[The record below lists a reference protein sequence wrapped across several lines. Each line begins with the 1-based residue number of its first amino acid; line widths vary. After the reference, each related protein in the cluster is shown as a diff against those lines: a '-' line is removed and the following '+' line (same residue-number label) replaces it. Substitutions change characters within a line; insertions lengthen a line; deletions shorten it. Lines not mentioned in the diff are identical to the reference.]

1 MQIFSPNLKRSELLA
16 LSKKLKAESN
26 IQNTKENK
34 TLESNNCSDFSPLPH
49 LSQADSSNTTNAT
62 AEGFLSDFS
71 GFQAKGEGSYLK
83 GNDRALSED
92 AVAKQQIHTCK
103 SAKSTK
109 KPTQNKINISIYR
122 NHAFEPIESVIT
134 PFLHYAGFK
143 ANFTYSDY
151 DESLSF
157 NSQISTDSNLSI
169 IFLDLARYKL
179 NEKDFIVFLQ
189 ERARALQDT
198 LKTPLLIMLLG
209 SIQLDSK
216 TISQALQPL
225 TTSQIYTFSCD
236 ELFTHYLSLSHL
248 NPAPNLLDESKE
260 SITGTRLSNAA
271 TLILAQIL
279 GLKLIPSLLLP
290 NLKAIVLDLDN
301 TLYNG
306 ILGEDG
312 MENIKLTEA
321 HKALHN
327 AILEFKKQ
335 GYLLAL
341 ASKNEESDAKK
352 LFETRTDFPLKWSDF
367 DVIEVHWDTKDK
379 SLQNIAKA
387 FNIGLD
393 SMLFIDDNLAEIES
407 TKHTQVKQIHALN
420 TQSTLFTLFLFPQLT
435 KLRVSTEDSLR
446 SNDIKANAMR
456 ESLESLSDKE
466 YFNNLKIELDF
477 SINSQKNTQR
487 IYELMNKTN
496 QFIANY
502 TRPTQTQVQEW
513 LDSKNHCVIDIAM
526 RDRLSDSGVIGII
539 VGEKQ
544 DEQIHIIDI
553 VVSCRALGR
562 RLESIMLFNAFALI
576 AQSLQNTQKEVLLH
590 YQKGERNKPF
600 LQTLQTLQGLDSQDL
615 SKSPVSIPLQSPS
628 TEGLTI
634 LISKEQQ

>member
-1 MQIFSPNLKRSELLA
+1 MQIFSPNLKRNELLA
-16 LSKKLKAESN
+16 LSKKLN
-26 IQNTKENK
+26 FTQIKE
-34 TLESNNCSDFSPLPH
+34 
-49 LSQADSSNTTNAT
+49 
-62 AEGFLSDFS
+62 
-71 GFQAKGEGSYLK
+71 
-83 GNDRALSED
+83 
-92 AVAKQQIHTCK
+92 
-103 SAKSTK
+103 
-109 KPTQNKINISIYR
+109 ININIYR
-122 NHAFEPIESVIT
+122 NHAFEPIESVIA
-134 PFLHYAGFK
+134 PFLHYVGFR

-157 NSQISTDSNLSI
+157 NPNISIDSNLAI
-169 IFLDLARYKL
+169 IFLDLARYKIS
-179 NEKDFIVFLQ
+179 EADFIAFLQ
-189 ERARALQDT
+189 ERANALQDK
-198 LKTPLLIMLLG
+198 LKTPLLILLLN
-209 SIQLDSK
+209 SNSLSSK
-216 TISQALQPL
+216 TIAQALQSL
-225 TTSQIYTFSCD
+225 NTSQIYTFSCD

-248 NPAPNLLDESKE
+248 NPAPNLFDESKE

-312 MENIKLTEA
+312 IDNIELTPT
-321 HKALHN
+321 HKAFQN
-327 AILEFKKQ
+327 AILELKKQ
-335 GYLLAL
+335 GYLLAI
-341 ASKNEESDAKK
+341 ASKNEKSDVKK
-352 LFETRTDFPLKWSDF
+352 LFETRVDFPLKWSDF
-367 DVIEVHWDTKDK
+367 NAIEAHWDTKDK

-407 TKHTQVKQIHALN
+407 TKHTQVKQIHAQN
-420 TQSTLFTLFLFPQLT
+420 PQSTLFTLFLFPQLT
-435 KLRVSTEDSLR
+435 KLRINAEDSLR
-446 SNDIKANAMR
+446 ANDIKANAMR
-456 ESLESLSDKE
+456 ESLESLSDKD
-466 YFNNLKIELDF
+466 YFHNLKIELEF
-477 SINSQKNTQR
+477 AINPKANAQR

-502 TRPTQTQVQEW
+502 TRPTQAQVQEW
-513 LDSKNHCVIDIAM
+513 LDSKNHCVISVAM

-539 VGEKQ
+539 VGEKK
-544 DEQIHIIDI
+544 DREIHILDL

-562 RLESIMLFNAFALI
+562 RLESIMLFNAFVLI
-576 AQSLQNTQKEVLLH
+576 AQCLKNTQKAVLLH

>member
-16 LSKKLKAESN
+16 LSKKLN
-26 IQNTKENK
+26 FTQIKE
-34 TLESNNCSDFSPLPH
+34 
-49 LSQADSSNTTNAT
+49 
-62 AEGFLSDFS
+62 
-71 GFQAKGEGSYLK
+71 
-83 GNDRALSED
+83 
-92 AVAKQQIHTCK
+92 
-103 SAKSTK
+103 
-109 KPTQNKINISIYR
+109 ININIYR
-122 NHAFEPIESVIT
+122 NHAFEPIESIIS
-134 PFLHYAGFK
+134 PFLHYVGFR

-157 NSQISTDSNLSI
+157 NPNINTNSNLAI

-179 NEKDFIVFLQ
+179 SEADFIVFLQ
-189 ERARALQDT
+189 ERASALQDK
-198 LKTPLLIMLLG
+198 LKTPLLILLLG
-209 SIQLDSK
+209 CNSLHSK
-216 TISQALQPL
+216 TIAQALQSL
-225 TTSQIYTFSCD
+225 NTSQIYTFSCD

-290 NLKAIVLDLDN
+290 SLKAIVLDLDN

-312 MENIKLTEA
+312 IDNIELTPT
-321 HKALHN
+321 HKALQN
-327 AILEFKKQ
+327 AILELKKQ
-335 GYLLAL
+335 GYLLAI
-341 ASKNEESDAKK
+341 ASKNEKSDVKK
-352 LFETRTDFPLKWSDF
+352 LFEVRVDFPLKWSDF
-367 DVIEVHWDTKDK
+367 DAIEAHWDTKDK

-407 TKHTQVKQIHALN
+407 TKHTQVKQIHAQN
-420 TQSTLFTLFLFPQLT
+420 PQSTLLTLFLFPQLT
-435 KLRVSTEDSLR
+435 KLRISTEDALR
-446 SNDIKANAMR
+446 ANDIKANAMR
-456 ESLESLSDKE
+456 ESLESLSDKD
-466 YFNNLKIELDF
+466 YFHNLKIELEF
-477 SINSQKNTQR
+477 AINPKANAQR

-502 TRPTQTQVQEW
+502 ARPTQAQVQEW
-513 LDSKNHCVIDIAM
+513 LDSKNHCVISVAM

-539 VGEKQ
+539 VGEKK
-544 DEQIHIIDI
+544 DREIHILDL

-576 AQSLQNTQKEVLLH
+576 AQSLQDTQKAVLLH

-600 LQTLQTLQGLDSQDL
+600 LQTLQTLQGLDSQNL

>member
-16 LSKKLKAESN
+16 LSKKLN
-26 IQNTKENK
+26 FTQIKE
-34 TLESNNCSDFSPLPH
+34 
-49 LSQADSSNTTNAT
+49 
-62 AEGFLSDFS
+62 
-71 GFQAKGEGSYLK
+71 
-83 GNDRALSED
+83 
-92 AVAKQQIHTCK
+92 
-103 SAKSTK
+103 
-109 KPTQNKINISIYR
+109 ININIYR
-122 NHAFEPIESVIT
+122 NHAFEPIESIIS
-134 PFLHYAGFK
+134 PFLHYVGFR

-157 NSQISTDSNLSI
+157 NPNINTNSNLAI

-179 NEKDFIVFLQ
+179 SEADFIVFLQ
-189 ERARALQDT
+189 ERASALQDK
-198 LKTPLLIMLLG
+198 LKTPLLILLLG
-209 SIQLDSK
+209 CNSLHSK
-216 TISQALQPL
+216 TIAQALQSL
-225 TTSQIYTFSCD
+225 NTSQIYTFSCD

-248 NPAPNLLDESKE
+248 NPTPNLLDESKE
-260 SITGTRLSNAA
+260 GITGTRLSNAA

-290 NLKAIVLDLDN
+290 SLKAIVLDLDN

-312 MENIKLTEA
+312 IDNIELTPT
-321 HKALHN
+321 HKALQN
-327 AILEFKKQ
+327 AILELKKQ

-341 ASKNEESDAKK
+341 ASKNEKSDVKK
-352 LFETRTDFPLKWSDF
+352 LFEVRVDFPLKWSDF
-367 DVIEVHWDTKDK
+367 DAIEAHWDTKDK

-407 TKHTQVKQIHALN
+407 TKHTQVKQIRAQN
-420 TQSTLFTLFLFPQLT
+420 PQSTLLTLFLFPQLT
-435 KLRVSTEDSLR
+435 KLRISTEDALR
-446 SNDIKANAMR
+446 ANDIKANAMR

-466 YFNNLKIELDF
+466 YFHNLKIELEF
-477 SINSQKNTQR
+477 AINPKANAQR

-502 TRPTQTQVQEW
+502 TRPTQAQVQEW
-513 LDSKNHCVIDIAM
+513 LDSKNHCVISVAM

-539 VGEKQ
+539 VGEKK
-544 DEQIHIIDI
+544 DREIHILDL

-576 AQSLQNTQKEVLLH
+576 AQCLQDTQKAVLLH

-600 LQTLQTLQGLDSQDL
+600 LQTLQTLQGLDSQNL

>member
-1 MQIFSPNLKRSELLA
+1 MQIFSPNLKRSDLLA
-16 LSKKLKAESN
+16 LSKKLN
-26 IQNTKENK
+26 FTQIKE
-34 TLESNNCSDFSPLPH
+34 
-49 LSQADSSNTTNAT
+49 
-62 AEGFLSDFS
+62 
-71 GFQAKGEGSYLK
+71 
-83 GNDRALSED
+83 
-92 AVAKQQIHTCK
+92 
-103 SAKSTK
+103 
-109 KPTQNKINISIYR
+109 ININIYR

-134 PFLHYAGFK
+134 PFLHCVGFR

-157 NSQISTDSNLSI
+157 NPNISIDSNLAI

-179 NEKDFIVFLQ
+179 SEADFIAFLQ
-189 ERARALQDT
+189 ERASALQDK
-198 LKTPLLIMLLG
+198 LKTPLLILLLG
-209 SIQLDSK
+209 CNSLHSK
-216 TISQALQPL
+216 TIAQALQSL
-225 TTSQIYTFSCD
+225 NTSQIYTFSCD

-312 MENIKLTEA
+312 IDNIELTPTQ
-321 HKALHN
+321 KAFQN
-327 AILEFKKQ
+327 AILELKKQ
-335 GYLLAL
+335 GYLLAI
-341 ASKNEESDAKK
+341 ASKNEKSDVKR
-352 LFETRTDFPLKWSDF
+352 LFKTRVDFPLKWSDF
-367 DVIEVHWDTKDK
+367 DAIEAHWDTKDK

-407 TKHTQVKQIHALN
+407 TKHTQVKQIHAQN
-420 TQSTLFTLFLFPQLT
+420 PQSTLFTLFLFPQLT
-435 KLRVSTEDSLR
+435 KLRISTEDALR
-446 SNDIKANAMR
+446 ANDIKANAMR
-456 ESLESLSDKE
+456 ESLESLSDKD
-466 YFNNLKIELDF
+466 YFHNLKIELEF
-477 SINSQKNTQR
+477 AINPKANAQR

-502 TRPTQTQVQEW
+502 TRPTQAQVQEW
-513 LDSKNHCVIDIAM
+513 LDSKNHCVISVAM

-544 DEQIHIIDI
+544 DREIHILDL

-576 AQSLQNTQKEVLLH
+576 AQSLQDTQKAVLLH
-590 YQKGERNKPF
+590 YQQGERNKPF

-628 TEGLTI
+628 TEGLAI

>member
-16 LSKKLKAESN
+16 LSKKLN
-26 IQNTKENK
+26 FTQIKE
-34 TLESNNCSDFSPLPH
+34 
-49 LSQADSSNTTNAT
+49 
-62 AEGFLSDFS
+62 
-71 GFQAKGEGSYLK
+71 
-83 GNDRALSED
+83 
-92 AVAKQQIHTCK
+92 
-103 SAKSTK
+103 
-109 KPTQNKINISIYR
+109 ININIYR
-122 NHAFEPIESVIT
+122 NHAFEPIESIIS
-134 PFLHYAGFK
+134 PFLHYVGFR

-157 NSQISTDSNLSI
+157 NPNINTNSNLAI

-179 NEKDFIVFLQ
+179 SEADFIAFLQ
-189 ERARALQDT
+189 ERASALQDK
-198 LKTPLLIMLLG
+198 LKTPLLILLLN
-209 SIQLDSK
+209 SNSLSSK
-216 TISQALQPL
+216 TIAQALQSL
-225 TTSQIYTFSCD
+225 NTSQIYTFSCD

-260 SITGTRLSNAA
+260 GITGTRLSNAA

-290 NLKAIVLDLDN
+290 SLKAIVLDLDN

-312 MENIKLTEA
+312 IDNIELTPT
-321 HKALHN
+321 HKAFHN
-327 AILEFKKQ
+327 AILELKKQ

-341 ASKNEESDAKK
+341 ASKNEKSDVKK
-352 LFETRTDFPLKWSDF
+352 LFEVRVDFPLKWSDF
-367 DVIEVHWDTKDK
+367 DAIEAHWDTKDK

-407 TKHTQVKQIHALN
+407 TKHTQVKQIHAQN
-420 TQSTLFTLFLFPQLT
+420 PQSTLFTLFLFPQLT
-435 KLRVSTEDSLR
+435 KLRISTEDSLR
-446 SNDIKANAMR
+446 ANDIKANAMR
-456 ESLESLSDKE
+456 ESLESLSDKD
-466 YFNNLKIELDF
+466 YFHNLKIELEF
-477 SINSQKNTQR
+477 AINPKANAQR

-502 TRPTQTQVQEW
+502 TRPTQAQVQEW
-513 LDSKNHCVIDIAM
+513 LDSKNHCVISVAM

-539 VGEKQ
+539 VGEKK
-544 DEQIHIIDI
+544 DREIHILDL

-576 AQSLQNTQKEVLLH
+576 AQCLKSTQKAVLLH

-600 LQTLQTLQGLDSQDL
+600 LQTLQTLQGVDLQNL

>member
-16 LSKKLKAESN
+16 LSKKLN
-26 IQNTKENK
+26 FTQIKE
-34 TLESNNCSDFSPLPH
+34 
-49 LSQADSSNTTNAT
+49 
-62 AEGFLSDFS
+62 
-71 GFQAKGEGSYLK
+71 
-83 GNDRALSED
+83 
-92 AVAKQQIHTCK
+92 
-103 SAKSTK
+103 
-109 KPTQNKINISIYR
+109 ININIYR
-122 NHAFEPIESVIT
+122 NHAFEPIESIIS
-134 PFLHYAGFK
+134 PFLHYVGFR

-157 NSQISTDSNLSI
+157 NPNINTNSNLAI

-179 NEKDFIVFLQ
+179 SEADFIVFLQ
-189 ERARALQDT
+189 ERASALQDK
-198 LKTPLLIMLLG
+198 LKTPLLILLLN
-209 SIQLDSK
+209 SNFLSSK
-216 TISQALQPL
+216 TIAQALQSL
-225 TTSQIYTFSCD
+225 NTSQIYTFSCD

-290 NLKAIVLDLDN
+290 SLKAIVLDLDN

-312 MENIKLTEA
+312 IDNIELTPT
-321 HKALHN
+321 HKALQN
-327 AILEFKKQ
+327 AILELKKQ

-341 ASKNEESDAKK
+341 ASKNEKSDVKK
-352 LFETRTDFPLKWSDF
+352 LFEVRVDFPLKWSDF
-367 DVIEVHWDTKDK
+367 DAIEAHWDTKDK

-407 TKHTQVKQIHALN
+407 TKHTQVKQIHAQN
-420 TQSTLFTLFLFPQLT
+420 PQSTLLTLFLFPQLT
-435 KLRVSTEDSLR
+435 KLRISTEDSLR
-446 SNDIKANAMR
+446 ANDIKANAMR

-466 YFNNLKIELDF
+466 YFHNLKIELEF
-477 SINSQKNTQR
+477 AINPKANAQR

-502 TRPTQTQVQEW
+502 TRPTQAQVQEW
-513 LDSKNHCVIDIAM
+513 LDSKNHCVISVAM

-539 VGEKQ
+539 VGEKK
-544 DEQIHIIDI
+544 DREIHILDL

-576 AQSLQNTQKEVLLH
+576 AQCLKSTQKAVLLH

-600 LQTLQTLQGLDSQDL
+600 LQILQTLQGVDLQNL